1 MRNKYL
7 SLNNFT
13 ESLIGI
19 SNYQKD
25 MFSKDSDYK
34 KMLEVLVRAIDGEL
48 TERQKECV
56 VLYYGRQLKLK
67 EISLELNISEST
79 VSRHLKK
86 SRKRLAQVLKYY
98 FNRL

>member
-1 MRNKYL
+1 MINRPL
-7 SLNNFT
+7 SLNDFT

-25 MFSKDSDYK
+25 KFSDNSEYK

-48 TERQKECV
+48 TERQRQCV
-56 VLYYGRQLKLK
+56 VMYYGKQISLKD
-67 EISLELNISEST
+67 IALELNISEST
-79 VSRHLKK
+79 ISRHLKK
-86 SRKRLAQVLKYY
+86 SRNRLAKVMKYY

>member
-1 MRNKYL
+1 MGNKHL

-25 MFSKDSDYK
+25 MFSKNSEYK
-34 KMLEVLVRAIDGEL
+34 KMLEVLVKAIDGEL
-48 TERQKECV
+48 TKKQKECV
-56 VLYYGRQLKLK
+56 LLYYGRQLKLK
-67 EISLELNISEST
+67 EISSKLGISEST

-86 SRKRLAQVLKYY
+86 SRARLARVLKYY
-98 FNRL
+98 FDKL